1 LRLQTAITIG
11 EYPDSTEAP
20 SQPLVRRISSLG
32 KRTQIYVGVSSAWI
46 DWRAGAQIRA
56 FGHFRL
62 QTSPRMSA
70 VGGKADVA
78 RRWSAFPLIAIS
90 GSSLSC
96 NQTLAAIQTR
106 SFETV
111 QERLGILKAQSVN
124 ALGVLV
130 RAKARIGLKNLAY
143 NMRRLVQLER
153 HAMAG
158 AS

>member
-1 LRLQTAITIG
+1 MRLQTAITIG

-56 FGHFRL
+56 FGHVRL

-78 RRWSAFPLIAIS
+78 RRWSAFPLIAKRRHS
-90 GSSLSC
+90 VPVGTHGFWPFQRLVSQLRGTTHGTPPCRHSCRRLPVKTANLC
-96 NQTLAAIQTR
+96 NQTTEHRIPINGHAK
-106 SFETV
+106 
-111 QERLGILKAQSVN
+111 RL
-124 ALGVLV
+124 
-130 RAKARIGLKNLAY
+130 R
-143 NMRRLVQLER
+143 
-153 HAMAG
+153 
-158 AS
+158 